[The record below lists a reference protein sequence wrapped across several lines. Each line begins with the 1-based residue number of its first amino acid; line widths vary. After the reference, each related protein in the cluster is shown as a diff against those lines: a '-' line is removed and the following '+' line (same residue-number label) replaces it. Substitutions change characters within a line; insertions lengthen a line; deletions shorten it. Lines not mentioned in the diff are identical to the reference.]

1 VFATNAGSVLSTDW
15 EGNALYAVLAT
26 RIAAA
31 RCENGSRNFIMD
43 VEEVI
48 EWKIGTESVAMELHL
63 VEFGAARGAGK

>member
-43 VEEVI
+43 VEVI
-48 EWKIGTESVAMELHL
+48 EWKIGTGSVAMELHL